1 MGRPEA
7 DNARLDAMNVL
18 GAGLSGANRYED
30 ALSVQE
36 AELSMRRRLG
46 DSEANMLAVQ
56 GNLARTYRALERLE
70 QALSLRRAVYSAS
83 LRLFGMDSRES
94 LIEANGVANLLN
106 DLKSFEEAKSL
117 LRKIMP
123 VAQRLLGES
132 DELTIAIRMTYA
144 TSLYDDKGAT
154 LDDLREAVTTLE
166 DGGRIARR
174 VLGGTHPMTS
184 GIERYLQNARA
195 VLLTRQG
202 VEMSIAAL
210 DELKAT

>member
-1 MGRPEA
+1 
-7 DNARLDAMNVL
+7 
-18 GAGLSGANRYED
+18 
-30 ALSVQE
+30 
-36 AELSMRRRLG
+36 MRRRLG

-94 LIEANGVANLLN
+94 LIEANGIANLLN

-144 TSLYDDKGAT
+144 TALYDDKGAT
-154 LDDLREAVTTLE
+154 LDDHREAVTTLE
-166 DGGRIARR
+166 DMQRITRR
-174 VLGGTHPMTS
+174 MLGGAHPLSQKTEGALRTS
-184 GIERYLQNARA
+184 REVLAVREGDAGRDEGGVVNKAAR
-195 VLLTRQG
+195 
-202 VEMSIAAL
+202 E
-210 DELKAT
+210 